1 MPSGDLESWGL
12 SWSISLPDDA
22 NGAFEHGQ
30 LTLENGKDLV
40 FKQSTN
46 GDQDVTSKKYLL
58 NKENGSL
65 SEEQPSCDS
74 GAVDSVESHW
84 ILQPHLSSIEDGK
97 ATFRM
102 NRGGNNVLGLNRE
115 GTQNYRAELKYWIQG
130 IEYSK
135 KEGTIEWLES
145 SVAWKYPSNWRGKLR
160 SIQSASSGALES
172 VK

>member
-1 MPSGDLESWGL
+1 M
-12 SWSISLPDDA
+12 
-22 NGAFEHGQ
+22 
-30 LTLENGKDLV
+30 TLENGKDLV

-65 SEEQPSCDS
+65 SEEQPNCDS

-102 NRGGNNVLGLNRE
+102 NRGGNNVLGLNRI
-115 GTQNYRAELKYWIQG
+115 GN
-130 IEYSK
+130 
-135 KEGTIEWLES
+135 
-145 SVAWKYPSNWRGKLR
+145 
-160 SIQSASSGALES
+160 
-172 VK
+172 